1 MSLYDIFKS
10 FFSLA
15 LILALIPGL
24 WLAYRLIRRLST
36 AIPWLRPHP
45 EGDLHWF
52 QLFAWLVL
60 AGLLAAPFI
69 DLVYVVQEISEL
81 GPASFLRLPSGPGQG
96 FTYWTNFIFK
106 LQLIFPL
113 LLTLIVYTLV
123 ISLLL
128 ATYRTGKLAFVD
140 QLGLER
146 LDRIMIMLAF
156 TALTNSVARQ
166 IVLNLSIG
174 FQTSTILGIPGFITG
189 WILGLILLALVLN
202 FLGQRLFKLEDQ
214 MDDAT

>member
-1 MSLYDIFKS
+1 MSLQDIFHS

-15 LILALIPGL
+15 LTATLIPGL
-24 WLAYRLIRRLST
+24 WLAYRLMHRLST

-60 AGLLAAPFI
+60 AGLLSAPFI

-96 FTYWTNFIFK
+96 FTYWTNFIFE

-113 LLTLIVYTLV
+113 LLTLIVYTIV

-140 QLGLER
+140 QFGLER
-146 LDRIMIMLAF
+146 LDRIMLMLAF
-156 TALTNSVARQ
+156 AALTNSVMHQ
-166 IVLNLSIG
+166 FVLGLSIG
-174 FQTSTILGIPGFITG
+174 LQTSTILGVPGFIAG
-189 WILGLILLALVLN
+189 WILGLILLALILN
-202 FLGQRLFKLEDQ
+202 FLGQRLFKLEGQ
-214 MDDAT
+214 MEDAA